1 MIEKKNYY
9 GIDLLKFIMAVC
21 VVAIHTQPL
30 YSVQSIVVQRL
41 FDTITSLAVP
51 YFFSVSGFLLFS
63 KIDADISCR
72 KNMEVCKRYLSRV
85 LSLYVIWN
93 IIYLPITIFGFK
105 ENNMSFARYVLDC
118 IRGFLFIGQQFYSW
132 QLWYLLSVFF
142 VIASICIMAE
152 HKIKDKNIFKIMMA
166 IFLMGGGIGVLT
178 TVDFSEYR
186 KIEMVIK
193 CIKFI
198 FGNGRILSGFGYIAV
213 GWIAAKKKILSG
225 RISIILGLI
234 LLGALYLAGDTWGFL
249 LKFLIAEILLSA
261 SCKVA
266 AITFPSDDRS
276 FVDTQTLCQF
286 VLC

>member
-105 ENNMSFARYVLDC
+105 ENNMSFARYVCTRL
-118 IRGFLFIGQQFYSW
+118 Y
-132 QLWYLLSVFF
+132 
-142 VIASICIMAE
+142 
-152 HKIKDKNIFKIMMA
+152 K
-166 IFLMGGGIGVLT
+166 
-178 TVDFSEYR
+178 
-186 KIEMVIK
+186 
-193 CIKFI
+193 
-198 FGNGRILSGFGYIAV
+198 
-213 GWIAAKKKILSG
+213 
-225 RISIILGLI
+225 RISLYRPTI
-234 LLGALYLAGDTWGFL
+234 LLMATLVFTVCDFCDCFNLYYG
-249 LKFLIAEILLSA
+249 
-261 SCKVA
+261 
-266 AITFPSDDRS
+266 
-276 FVDTQTLCQF
+276 
-286 VLC
+286 

>member
-105 ENNMSFARYVLDC
+105 VIIPGLSEPPVRTLRATIPENES
-118 IRGFLFIGQQFYSW
+118 
-132 QLWYLLSVFF
+132 
-142 VIASICIMAE
+142 
-152 HKIKDKNIFKIMMA
+152 HIF
-166 IFLMGGGIGVLT
+166 
-178 TVDFSEYR
+178 R
-186 KIEMVIK
+186 
-193 CIKFI
+193 
-198 FGNGRILSGFGYIAV
+198 
-213 GWIAAKKKILSG
+213 
-225 RISIILGLI
+225 
-234 LLGALYLAGDTWGFL
+234 
-249 LKFLIAEILLSA
+249 
-261 SCKVA
+261 
-266 AITFPSDDRS
+266 
-276 FVDTQTLCQF
+276 
-286 VLC
+286 

>member
-1 MIEKKNYY
+1 MLEKKNYY

-30 YSVQSIVVQRL
+30 YSIQSIVVQRL

-63 KIDADISCR
+63 KIDANILSR
-72 KNMEVCKRYLSRV
+72 KSMEVCKKYLSRV

-166 IFLMGGGIGVLT
+166 IFLMGGIGVLT

-198 FGNGRILSGFGYIAV
+198 FGKWENSI
-213 GWIAAKKKILSG
+213 WIW
-225 RISIILGLI
+225 
-234 LLGALYLAGDTWGFL
+234 LYSSWMD
-249 LKFLIAEILLSA
+249 
-261 SCKVA
+261 C
-266 AITFPSDDRS
+266 
-276 FVDTQTLCQF
+276 C
-286 VLC
+286 

>member
-1 MIEKKNYY
+1 M
-9 GIDLLKFIMAVC
+9 
-21 VVAIHTQPL
+21 VAIHTQPL

-132 QLWYLLSVFF
+132 QLWYLLSVIF

-152 HKIKDKNIFKIMMA
+152 HKIKDKNIFKIMISVLHMLMRTRMNAFSA
-166 IFLMGGGIGVLT
+166 IFRLEQFRRLRYVWMAQ
-178 TVDFSEYR
+178 
-186 KIEMVIK
+186 MMM
-193 CIKFI
+193 
-198 FGNGRILSGFGYIAV
+198 
-213 GWIAAKKKILSG
+213 
-225 RISIILGLI
+225 
-234 LLGALYLAGDTWGFL
+234 
-249 LKFLIAEILLSA
+249 
-261 SCKVA
+261 
-266 AITFPSDDRS
+266 RS
-276 FVDTQTLCQF
+276 HMQNI
-286 VLC
+286 

>member
-1 MIEKKNYY
+1 MILTLQSFR
-9 GIDLLKFIMAVC
+9 IDLLKFIMAVC

-132 QLWYLLSVFF
+132 QLFSVCLTECTSQLNRWF
-142 VIASICIMAE
+142 S
-152 HKIKDKNIFKIMMA
+152 
-166 IFLMGGGIGVLT
+166 GGL
-178 TVDFSEYR
+178 R
-186 KIEMVIK
+186 
-193 CIKFI
+193 
-198 FGNGRILSGFGYIAV
+198 L
-213 GWIAAKKKILSG
+213 
-225 RISIILGLI
+225 
-234 LLGALYLAGDTWGFL
+234 
-249 LKFLIAEILLSA
+249 
-261 SCKVA
+261 
-266 AITFPSDDRS
+266 
-276 FVDTQTLCQF
+276 TQTQPYIIP
-286 VLC
+286 V